1 MIDQHS
7 RRQSESH
14 ISLLHVPYDGYFL
27 RLKIFAVYT
36 LKGFELYSV
45 FPIFSTLLDHRKFQ

>member
-7 RRQSESH
+7 WRQSESH
-14 ISLLHVPYDGYFL
+14 ISLLPYDGYFL

>member
-1 MIDQHS
+1 MMIDQHS

-14 ISLLHVPYDGYFL
+14 ISLLPYDGYFL

-45 FPIFSTLLDHRKFQ
+45 FPIFSTLLDRRKFQ